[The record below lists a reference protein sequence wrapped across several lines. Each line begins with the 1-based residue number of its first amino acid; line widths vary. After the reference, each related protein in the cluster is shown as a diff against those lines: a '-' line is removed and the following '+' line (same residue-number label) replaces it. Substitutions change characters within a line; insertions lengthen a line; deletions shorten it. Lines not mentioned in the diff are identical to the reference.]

1 MDTSNFWRAG
11 QAGVAVGRATSKEA
25 IQITAYRKSVC
36 HLRHPEVV
44 RNFYSQRSLI
54 MNQMLT
60 CCNKSDAKSHNF
72 LYPCNTDI
80 GLIVNTDI
88 EGNICEYLRNIT
100 LQKFPFDV
108 KNYVSKLIEKLP
120 KCTQIQIDQ
129 VQLLKDF
136 GNENSFQ
143 EFLCTA
149 YTVVSDLFNKYK
161 VASRK
166 NKCNWCKL
174 CSHLHSIFTSENYKE
189 TIRKAFG
196 MQKLKS
202 NQNAICTR
210 IFFDVL
216 EIVAE
221 KEASNVK
228 RQQMD
233 KYIENCKE
241 LSLDDLDK
249 STLRYI
255 GGATIHAVR
264 HKLEKMSMN
273 SIMNNNYK
281 AHIQNRKHQL
291 TSKLIGSPQQIQSKS
306 KDPESLLKLLENDK
320 GGLLNVTDDTFEFFK
335 LLLIQVKKMQN
346 ILSVQWNKENSFI
359 MTMSTLTSDLKI
371 VETWVNLFRTS
382 EEPSTCSCIDSETSE
397 SKKELSAVCLLDF
410 ELDEVLILDILE
422 SVVHYFCKVHF
433 SETVFKLKD
442 FVLEKPKTFQLRH
455 TVDESKQILKQV
467 MFPCGV
473 CQKEC
478 IDIINRKRASFD
490 DFSVECDS
498 CKLWYHYICV
508 NLTGKEDALQE
519 NSKVP
524 YFCPSCKAAPRFQS
538 NSQEDV
544 SQGEASEDAAN
555 DMQSAVKCVEVNL
568 KTRGRPR
575 GRGRGRGKST
585 AKSAAVNEEAKVESQ
600 HTSVSSRGRKRKAVR
615 MDDYV
620 T

>member
-1 MDTSNFWRAG
+1 MPIKLGYTVTVHKAQGRTLNSVIVDTSNFWRAG

-60 CCNKSDAKSHNF
+60 CCNRSDAKSHNF

-80 GLIVNTDI
+80 RLIVNTDI

-100 LQKFPFDV
+100 LEKFPFDV
-108 KNYVSKLIEKLP
+108 KNYVSELIEKLP

-136 GNENSFQ
+136 ANENSFQ

-174 CSHLHSIFTSENYKE
+174 CSQLHSIFTSENYKE

-196 MQKLKS
+196 LQTLKS

-228 RQQMD
+228 RQQME
-233 KYIENCKE
+233 KYIEENCKE
-241 LSLDDLDK
+241 LSLDDSDK

-255 GGATIHAVR
+255 AGAANHAVH

-281 AHIQNRKHQL
+281 ACIQNRKHQL
-291 TSKLIGSPQQIQSKS
+291 TSKLIGSPQQIQSES

-320 GGLLNVTDDTFEFFK
+320 GGLLYVTDDTFEFFK
-335 LLLIQVKKMQN
+335 LLLIQ
-346 ILSVQWNKENSFI
+346 
-359 MTMSTLTSDLKI
+359 
-371 VETWVNLFRTS
+371 
-382 EEPSTCSCIDSETSE
+382 
-397 SKKELSAVCLLDF
+397 A
-410 ELDEVLILDILE
+410 
-422 SVVHYFCKVHF
+422 
-433 SETVFKLKD
+433 
-442 FVLEKPKTFQLRH
+442 
-455 TVDESKQILKQV
+455 KQ
-467 MFPCGV
+467 M
-473 CQKEC
+473 
-478 IDIINRKRASFD
+478 
-490 DFSVECDS
+490 
-498 CKLWYHYICV
+498 
-508 NLTGKEDALQE
+508 
-519 NSKVP
+519 
-524 YFCPSCKAAPRFQS
+524 
-538 NSQEDV
+538 
-544 SQGEASEDAAN
+544 
-555 DMQSAVKCVEVNL
+555 
-568 KTRGRPR
+568 
-575 GRGRGRGKST
+575 
-585 AKSAAVNEEAKVESQ
+585 
-600 HTSVSSRGRKRKAVR
+600 
-615 MDDYV
+615 
-620 T
+620 